1 MTAMR
6 GHKIKAVL
14 FDFGGVIAD
23 EGFRNGLLEIA
34 AKSGLDGES
43 FVEKAREIIHETGYL
58 TGRGTEENFWETMR
72 KETGIKK
79 TDAELRNIILKGF
92 TVREW
97 MLKVIERLKGKKIRL
112 AILSDQTNWLDE
124 LETHMKIFGLF
135 EQVFNSYH
143 LGKSKKDRTI
153 FPDVLKIMKL
163 EPGEA
168 LFVDDTEG
176 HVERAREMGLHAIF
190 FRGKDDFLKELSVFF
205 PDLPEDF

>member
-1 MTAMR
+1 MTAVR
-6 GHKIKAVL
+6 GHKIKAAL

-58 TGRGTEENFWETMR
+58 TGRGTEEYFWETMR

-97 MLKVIERLKGKKIRL
+97 MLKVIERLKGKEIRL

-153 FPDVLKIMKL
+153 FPDVLKILKL